1 MYSLI
6 IKYMR
11 LIVPSVYFL
20 LLLDLFIN
28 HSRFVIVII
37 INVISVFFYELIIL
51 NKQCEYTYTQILQ

>member
-37 INVISVFFYELIIL
+37 INVISVFFYELIL